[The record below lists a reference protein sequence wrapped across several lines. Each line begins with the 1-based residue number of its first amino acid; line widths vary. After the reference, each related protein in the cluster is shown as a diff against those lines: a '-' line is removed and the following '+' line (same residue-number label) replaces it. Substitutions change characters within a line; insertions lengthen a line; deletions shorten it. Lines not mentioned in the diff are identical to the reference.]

1 METMSN
7 KNKDDIS
14 LNDPNPF
21 IGEDVAKKLKPR
33 NEVPVDAQEKLAAFQ
48 ADIEKLNNPNMP
60 YNEKLDLIIEL
71 KTRIVPLVFKEL
83 YASFPNPEISL
94 IASRASFALKEAAAI
109 IIKKRESEVT
119 DEINPFSPK
128 FQKAFY
134 WIIELFHQVLTENGV
149 DEITTNNVFT
159 NLSTKLLGWEE
170 ILAKQLKSISAKALD
185 KVENPFIA
193 KFKESLKETTGDVV
207 VSTPEMLTEGEVY
220 PAEEKKD
227 AESK

>member
-1 METMSN
+1 MSN
-7 KNKDDIS
+7 RNNDDIS
-14 LNDPNPF
+14 LNEQNPF
-21 IGEDVAKKLKPR
+21 IGEDVKKKLKPR
-33 NEVPVDAQEKLAAFQ
+33 NEVPADAQQKLDAFQ
-48 ADIEKLNNPNMP
+48 KDIERLNDPNMP

-119 DEINPFSPK
+119 NEINPFSPK

-134 WIIELFHQVLTENGV
+134 WIIELFHQVLVENGV

-170 ILAKQLKSISAKALD
+170 VITKQLKSISSKTLD

-193 KFKESLKETTGDVV
+193 KFKDSLKVEQVEYT
-207 VSTPEMLTEGEVY
+207 ST
-220 PAEEKKD
+220 PAEEVKQIEESP
-227 AESK
+227 AEVVEEVEKEV

>member
-1 METMSN
+1 M
-7 KNKDDIS
+7 KDDIS
-14 LNDPNPF
+14 LNEQNPF
-21 IGEDVAKKLKPR
+21 IGDEVKKKMKPR
-33 NEVPVDAQEKLAAFQ
+33 NEVPADAQDKLDSFQ
-48 ADIEKLNNPNMP
+48 KDIERLNDPNMP

-134 WIIELFHQVLTENGV
+134 WLIELFYTVLMENGV
-149 DEITTNNVFT
+149 EEISRNNIFT

-170 ILAKQLKSISAKALD
+170 VIAKQLKSISSKALD

-193 KFKESLKETTGDVV
+193 KFKESLKIDTN
-207 VSTPEMLTEGEVY
+207 PQQIEVIE
-220 PAEEKKD
+220 PLQITEEKHD
-227 AESK
+227 

>member
-1 METMSN
+1 MS
-7 KNKDDIS
+7 KNNDDIS
-14 LNDPNPF
+14 LNEQNPF
-21 IGEDVAKKLKPR
+21 IGEELTKKLKPR
-33 NEVPVDAQEKLAAFQ
+33 NEVPADAADKLAAFQ

-134 WIIELFHQVLTENGV
+134 WIIELFHQVLVENGV

-170 ILAKQLKSISAKALD
+170 VIAKQLKSISAKALE

-193 KFKESLKETTGDVV
+193 KFKESLKEDSTT
-207 VSTPEMLTEGEVY
+207 
-220 PAEEKKD
+220 EETIQEPSVEPVKEENPD
-227 AESK
+227 ENR

>member
-1 METMSN
+1 MARD
-7 KNKDDIS
+7 KDNIS

-21 IGEDVAKKLKPR
+21 VVDDKLKKIAAR
-33 NEVPVDAQEKLAAFQ
+33 NQVPPDAQEKLEAFQ
-48 ADIEKLNNPNMP
+48 KDIERLNDPNMP

-109 IIKKRESEVT
+109 IIKKRESEVS

-134 WIIELFHQVLTENGV
+134 WLIELFHQTLVENGC
-149 DEITTNNVFT
+149 DEITVNNVFST
-159 NLSTKLLGWEE
+159 LSSKLLGWEE
-170 ILAKQLKSISAKALD
+170 IIAKQLKSISSKALE

-193 KFKESLKETTGDVV
+193 KFKEELKESPQEEPSLKLEMPKEPLKIDF
-207 VSTPEMLTEGEVY
+207 PE
-220 PAEEKKD
+220 EED
-227 AESK
+227 NNA